1 LGDVEGAKADLF
13 LAETLVPGTRVK
25 LTAFGITD

>member
-13 LAETLVPGTRVK
+13 LAETLAPGTRVEFM
-25 LTAFGITD
+25 AFGFTD